1 MSRLRANSSPELL
14 PASLDTNQHVDSSL
28 EGVAAT
34 VKLLLKLLQDH
45 KESCA
50 KEQNDSRRMLRV
62 AGMMTIL
69 DNVKTRIQT
78 CQSFGKK
85 GEKAELR
92 RCNTDL
98 HRPTNV
104 PRDHKKPTEQIDE
117 KEKLRRELNA
127 SLAARKSLECMC
139 SSLGKEKEIM
149 AAELARKVHELSG
162 MEELVSDLKAQNE
175 NLLGKVQEYA
185 LEHKEKKTCFGGDN
199 NAALEKRNK
208 ELTEKLLRSL
218 EGYKSKSRK
227 LKEALE
233 EKATIHATME
243 EMGVEIGTGLERIR
257 GFKKKMAKGSEQ
269 SAEIEEEISELEHM
283 FECFQMKLYKH
294 GQKKVKCVKPKG
306 EISACKPS
314 ILA

>member
-1 MSRLRANSSPELL
+1 
-14 PASLDTNQHVDSSL
+14 
-28 EGVAAT
+28 
-34 VKLLLKLLQDH
+34 
-45 KESCA
+45 
-50 KEQNDSRRMLRV
+50 
-62 AGMMTIL
+62 MTIL

-104 PRDHKKPTEQIDE
+104 PRDNKKPTEQIDE

-127 SLAARKSLECMC
+127 SLAAQKSLECMC

-149 AAELARKVHELSG
+149 ATELARKVYELSG

-175 NLLGKVQEYA
+175 TLSGKVQEYA
-185 LEHKEKKTCFGGDN
+185 LEYKEKKTCFGGDN
-199 NAALEKRNK
+199 NADLQKRNK

-218 EGYKSKSRK
+218 EGYKSKNRK

-233 EKATIHATME
+233 EKAMIHAMME
-243 EMGVEIGTGLERIR
+243 DMGVEIGTGLERIR
-257 GFKKKMAKGSEQ
+257 GFKKQMAEGSEQ
-269 SAEIEEEISELEHM
+269 LVEIEQEISELENM

-294 GQKKVKCVKPKG
+294 GQKKVECAKPKG
-306 EISACKPS
+306 EISSCKPS

>member
-1 MSRLRANSSPELL
+1 
-14 PASLDTNQHVDSSL
+14 
-28 EGVAAT
+28 
-34 VKLLLKLLQDH
+34 
-45 KESCA
+45 
-50 KEQNDSRRMLRV
+50 
-62 AGMMTIL
+62 
-69 DNVKTRIQT
+69 
-78 CQSFGKK
+78 
-85 GEKAELR
+85 
-92 RCNTDL
+92 
-98 HRPTNV
+98 
-104 PRDHKKPTEQIDE
+104 
-117 KEKLRRELNA
+117 
-127 SLAARKSLECMC
+127 MC

-257 GFKKKMAKGSEQ
+257 GFKKRMAKGSEQ
-269 SAEIEEEISELEHM
+269 PAEIEEEISELENI